1 MENKEL
7 IYKMAKRLDMVIE
20 VWKKGIYYGKYRF
33 IDGKLF
39 KLKQ

>member
-7 IYKMAKRLDMVIE
+7 IYLLAERLDMIIE
-20 VWKKGIYYGKYRF
+20 VEKDGIVSRYRF

-39 KLKQ
+39 KLN